1 MDIAFRSSRRP
12 TRIRAWLRGIVGVAM
27 IMCAV
32 PGFALDGV
40 VTHVSDGDTLW
51 LKTAHGRRPIKLRLL
66 GIDAPEMCQSGGV
79 QSRQALIG
87 LVQGR
92 QVHVETKGRDTNG
105 RRLGLLSR
113 DGDDIGARM
122 VRDGQ
127 AWSYRYKNNPGP
139 YVAEERDARAARR
152 GLFADRAPTEPRV
165 FRKQHGPCQ

>member
-1 MDIAFRSSRRP
+1 MDIALRSSRRP
-12 TRIRAWLRGIVGVAM
+12 TRIPAWLRAIVGAAM
-27 IMCAV
+27 LLCAM

-66 GIDAPEMCQSGGV
+66 GIDAPEICQSGGA
-79 QSRQALIG
+79 QSRQALIA

-92 QVHVETKGRDTNG
+92 QVHVEAKGRDTNG

-127 AWSYRYKNNPGP
+127 AWSYRYKGNPGP
-139 YVAEERDARAARR
+139 YVAEEREARAARR
-152 GLFADRAPTEPRV
+152 GLFAERSPTEPRV

>member
-1 MDIAFRSSRRP
+1 MDIALRSSRRP
-12 TRIRAWLRGIVGVAM
+12 TPIRAWLLGIVGAAM
-27 IMCAV
+27 ILCAV
-32 PGFALDGV
+32 PCFALDGV

-66 GIDAPEMCQSGGV
+66 GIDAPEICQSGGV
-79 QSRQALIG
+79 QSRQALLAI
-87 LVQGR
+87 VQGR
-92 QVHVETKGRDTNG
+92 QVHVETRGRDSNG

-127 AWSYRYKNNPGP
+127 AWSYRYKGNPGP
-139 YVAEERDARAARR
+139 YVAEEREARAARR
-152 GLFADRAPTEPRV
+152 GLFADRSPTEPRV